1 MLGAFCMTVA
11 DQDLIAEIS
20 EMLSGLNK
28 AGIEIT
34 ANTDFNADLNVDSV
48 AVMDFVL
55 TVEDRYDIS
64 IPINQLSEVN
74 TVGQF
79 ADVVANARA
88 A

>member
-1 MLGAFCMTVA
+1 MTLA

-20 EMLSGLNK
+20 EMLSGINK

-34 ANTDFNADLNVDSV
+34 ADTDFNADLNVDSV

>member
-1 MLGAFCMTVA
+1 MSEV
-11 DQDLIAEIS
+11 DQKLISEIS

-34 ANTDFNADLNVDSV
+34 ADTDFNADLNVDSV

-55 TVEDRYDIS
+55 MVEDKYDIS
-64 IPINQLSEVN
+64 IPINLLSEVS

-79 ADVVANARA
+79 AQVVAKARA
-88 A
+88 D

>member
-1 MLGAFCMTVA
+1 MSEV
-11 DQDLIAEIS
+11 DQKLISEIS

-34 ANTDFNADLNVDSV
+34 ADTDFNADLNVDSV

-55 TVEDRYDIS
+55 MVEDKYDIS
-64 IPINQLSEVN
+64 IPINLLSEVS

-79 ADVVANARA
+79 VQVVAKARVD
-88 A
+88 

>member
-1 MLGAFCMTVA
+1 MTVA

-20 EMLSGLNK
+20 EMLSGINK

-34 ANTDFNADLNVDSV
+34 ADTDFNADLNVDSV

>member
-1 MLGAFCMTVA
+1 MSEV
-11 DQDLIAEIS
+11 DQKLISEIS

-34 ANTDFNADLNVDSV
+34 ADTDFNTDLNVDSV

-55 TVEDRYDIS
+55 MVEDKYDIS
-64 IPINQLSEVN
+64 IPINLLSEVS

-79 ADVVANARA
+79 AQVVAKARVD
-88 A
+88 

>member
-1 MLGAFCMTVA
+1 MSEV
-11 DQDLIAEIS
+11 DQKLISEIS

-34 ANTDFNADLNVDSV
+34 ADTDFNADLNVDSV

-55 TVEDRYDIS
+55 MVEDKYDIS
-64 IPINQLSEVN
+64 IPINLLSEVS

-79 ADVVANARA
+79 AQVVAKAHA
-88 A
+88 D

>member
-1 MLGAFCMTVA
+1 MSEV
-11 DQDLIAEIS
+11 DQKLISEIS

-34 ANTDFNADLNVDSV
+34 ADTDFNADLNVDSV

-55 TVEDRYDIS
+55 MVEDTYDIS
-64 IPINQLSEVN
+64 IPINLLSEVS

-79 ADVVANARA
+79 AQVVAKARVD
-88 A
+88 

>member
-1 MLGAFCMTVA
+1 MTVA

-28 AGIEIT
+28 GGIEIT
-34 ANTDFNADLNVDSV
+34 ADTDFNADLNVDSV

-79 ADVVANARA
+79 ADVVANARVV
-88 A
+88 

>member
-1 MLGAFCMTVA
+1 MSEV
-11 DQDLIAEIS
+11 DQKLISEIS

-34 ANTDFNADLNVDSV
+34 ADTDFNADLNVDSV

-55 TVEDRYDIS
+55 MVEDTYDIS
-64 IPINQLSEVN
+64 IPINLLSEVS

-79 ADVVANARA
+79 AQVVAKARA
-88 A
+88 D

>member
-1 MLGAFCMTVA
+1 MSEI
-11 DQDLIAEIS
+11 DQKLISEIS

-34 ANTDFNADLNVDSV
+34 ADTDFNADLNVDSV

-55 TVEDRYDIS
+55 MVEDKYDIS
-64 IPINQLSEVN
+64 IPINLLSEVS

-79 ADVVANARA
+79 AQVVAKARVD
-88 A
+88 

>member
-1 MLGAFCMTVA
+1 MTVA

>member
-1 MLGAFCMTVA
+1 MSEVN
-11 DQDLIAEIS
+11 QKLISEIS

-34 ANTDFNADLNVDSV
+34 ADTDFNADLNVDSV

-55 TVEDRYDIS
+55 MVEDKYDIS
-64 IPINQLSEVN
+64 IPINLLSEVS

-79 ADVVANARA
+79 AQVVAKARVD
-88 A
+88 

>member
-1 MLGAFCMTVA
+1 MSEV
-11 DQDLIAEIS
+11 DQKLISEIS

-34 ANTDFNADLNVDSV
+34 VDTDFNADLNVDSV

-55 TVEDRYDIS
+55 MVEDKYDIS
-64 IPINQLSEVN
+64 IPINLLSEVS

-79 ADVVANARA
+79 AQVVAKARA
-88 A
+88 D

>member
-1 MLGAFCMTVA
+1 MSEV
-11 DQDLIAEIS
+11 DQKLISEIS

-34 ANTDFNADLNVDSV
+34 ADTDFNADLNVDSV

-55 TVEDRYDIS
+55 MVEDKYDIS
-64 IPINQLSEVN
+64 IPINLLSEVS

-79 ADVVANARA
+79 AQVVAKARVD
-88 A
+88 

>member
-1 MLGAFCMTVA
+1 MTVA

-28 AGIEIT
+28 GGIEIT
-34 ANTDFNADLNVDSV
+34 ADTDFNADLNVDSV

-88 A
+88 T

>member
-1 MLGAFCMTVA
+1 MSEV
-11 DQDLIAEIS
+11 DQKLISEIS

-34 ANTDFNADLNVDSV
+34 ADTDFNADLNVDSV

-55 TVEDRYDIS
+55 MVEDKYDLS
-64 IPINQLSEVN
+64 IPINLLSEVS

-79 ADVVANARA
+79 AQVVAKARVD
-88 A
+88 

>member
-1 MLGAFCMTVA
+1 MSEV
-11 DQDLIAEIS
+11 DQKLISEIS

-34 ANTDFNADLNVDSV
+34 VDTDFNADLNVDSV

-55 TVEDRYDIS
+55 MVEDKYDIS
-64 IPINQLSEVN
+64 IPINLLSEVS

-79 ADVVANARA
+79 AQVVAKARVD
-88 A
+88 

>member
-1 MLGAFCMTVA
+1 MTVA
-11 DQDLIAEIS
+11 DQDLISEIS
-20 EMLSGLNK
+20 EMLSGINK

-34 ANTDFNADLNVDSV
+34 ADTDFNADLNVDSV